1 MRGVSP
7 LLHPRLARVFCR
19 CFPGR
24 RLESTASSSSGDLR
38 VPFAIVGQRVG
49 LRVLFIPVLAIF
61 GLHVGFIDVMSRAAA
76 AFPAR
81 GSIASFTRVLP
92 PSVLTFSSRVP
103 AELCGGST
111 DCSESGPWARVWMV
125 SALFAKPEH
134 RTCYPPTC
142 LRVARERFR
151 AYVAI
156 CHRCAKGARPLCA
169 LFTAAGGSPQSIRVA
184 RRPTCIICQEQEMRL
199 GQGSWERSHV
209 ILGVSPTEMFNAH
222 QSGGRAN
229 SCTAN
234 SCTAIHTGRSTPVLR
249 DSLICLQTST
259 RRSMVNI
266 LRQQLSCNIPGR
278 VHFRLYIIRHKFT
291 TFNSNF
297 HPSPILLPITFFD
310 IPTLHHLLR
319 HAYSIIHRH
328 P

>member
-169 LFTAAGGSPQSIRVA
+169 LFTAAGGFPSVDPCGAAADMHHLSGTRNEIRTRFVGTISRYSRSISDRDVQ
-184 RRPTCIICQEQEMRL
+184 R
-199 GQGSWERSHV
+199 
-209 ILGVSPTEMFNAH
+209 
-222 QSGGRAN
+222 
-229 SCTAN
+229 
-234 SCTAIHTGRSTPVLR
+234 TPVRRTSQFLHSQ
-249 DSLICLQTST
+249 SL
-259 RRSMVNI
+259 
-266 LRQQLSCNIPGR
+266 
-278 VHFRLYIIRHKFT
+278 Y
-291 TFNSNF
+291 
-297 HPSPILLPITFFD
+297 
-310 IPTLHHLLR
+310 
-319 HAYSIIHRH
+319 RH
-328 P
+328 PYWSIDTGAQGFTGSSPVGAV